1 MAEYQKSI
9 VIDGHGH
16 LLGRL
21 ASAVAKQLL
30 RGQHITVVR
39 AEDILISGPKMRNKL
54 RFMAFLNKRCNVRPS
69 HGAIHYRS
77 PHRIFWRTVRG
88 MLPHKTARG
97 ALALSH
103 LTVYNGVPPN
113 VEKQKRM
120 VCPAAV
126 KVLKLQSHRK
136 FTVLG
141 ELSAEVG
148 WKQADVVKGLEEKRK
163 IRGAA
168 YFAKA
173 KELAAAKAKAV
184 EAAAAKHPEAVKQL
198 AGFGYTIA

>member
-1 MAEYQKSI
+1 MAPTVVSNKVLISILKMAEYKKSI
-9 VIDGHGH
+9 VIDGRGH

-39 AEDILISGPKMRNKL
+39 AEEIMISGPKMRNKL

-103 LTVYNGVPPN
+103 LKVVDGIPP
-113 VEKQKRM
+113 
-120 VCPAAV
+120 
-126 KVLKLQSHRK
+126 
-136 FTVLG
+136 
-141 ELSAEVG
+141 SA
-148 WKQADVVKGLEEKRK
+148 R
-163 IRGAA
+163 I
-168 YFAKA
+168 
-173 KELAAAKAKAV
+173 
-184 EAAAAKHPEAVKQL
+184 PEAN
-198 AGFGYTIA
+198 GMPCCC